1 MSSSKRLQGLAHDES
16 GIAMMLALTVMLILS
31 MVVVALAGLAVSEY
45 STAATLDRSTQALLA
60 AQAGQELAISRL
72 RGDADWSDNAA
83 ATWQAIDGNQ
93 PEAFPVAAPVG
104 TFNVQVRQP
113 SGLNATGNIE
123 VRSIGQVRGATR
135 TIQFTLHRVSGAD
148 FVTYSITTVNTTAIS
163 GGGSQQWHGSAY
175 FEDDLTMKGGSQSGF
190 YNDRKVFSSDP
201 GFFNHLYVC
210 GWTGT
215 ACADGD
221 LTLTT
226 GNPTIGNPYHWVHV
240 TDQVTG
246 SSTNYNP
253 SNFDRLS
260 PEPFYPDVLQGV
272 KDALAAPANALNL
285 AGPAT
290 MVVCARVAGI
300 WVTIPSADL
309 TLAGGNPF
317 YLPKAG
323 TGCPA
328 ASDPRTIANIRAD
341 PSLYALVWEASAT
354 PANLTFSTTSS
365 GLPIYV
371 PGKVIVG
378 ADVRF
383 EKKGSLVVA
392 NDPTATIPAALQARN
407 GCALDFNG
415 TGLCTGLPSSGHWI
429 KASVSPCQGS
439 PGTDNPS
446 TTYPQTDLLG
456 FIVNGSAYS
465 NLNGSSCSQEMNLVA
480 VVGDRNAPATP
491 GLACT
496 NPASR
501 AHIDT
506 QKKLQWYGVLMT
518 REMCLAQV
526 PDFWQVPDL
535 AAALPPPLVKVIV
548 SSGGSIQV
556 MDWQELF

>member
-1 MSSSKRLQGLAHDES
+1 MAHDES
-16 GIAMMLALTVMLILS
+16 GFAMLLALTVMLILS
-31 MVVVALAGLAVSEY
+31 MISVALAGLAVSEY

-60 AQAGQELAISRL
+60 AQAGQELAISQL
-72 RGDADWSDNAA
+72 RVDADWSNNAT
-83 ATWQAIDGNQ
+83 ATWQAIDANQ
-93 PEAFPVAAPVG
+93 PEAFPVLVPVG

-113 SGLNATGNIE
+113 TGLNPTGNIE
-123 VRSIGQVRGATR
+123 IRSIGQVRGATR

-148 FVTYSITTVNTTAIS
+148 FVTYSITTVNTTAVS
-163 GGGSQQWHGSAY
+163 GGGTLQWHGSAY
-175 FEDDLTMKGGSQSGF
+175 FEDDLTLKGGNQAGF

-221 LTLTT
+221 LNLST

-253 SNFDRLS
+253 SHFDNIT
-260 PEPFYPDVLQGV
+260 PDPFYPDLLQGV
-272 KDALAAPANALNL
+272 KDSLAAPANALNL
-285 AGPAT
+285 TGPAT
-290 MVVCARVAGI
+290 MVICTRVVATGL
-300 WVTIPSADL
+300 WVTTQLPDL
-309 TLAGGNPF
+309 TLTNGNPF

-323 TGCPA
+323 TGCPSA
-328 ASDPRTIANIRAD
+328 TDPRTIANIRAD
-341 PSLYALVWEASAT
+341 PSLYALVWESTAT
-354 PANLTFSTTSS
+354 PASLTFSTTNSS
-365 GLPIYV
+365 LPIYV

-383 EKKGSLVVA
+383 EKKGSVVVA
-392 NDPTATIPAALQARN
+392 NDPLATTPAALQARN
-407 GCALDFNG
+407 GCALDLNG
-415 TGLCTGLPSSGHWI
+415 TGLCTGSPSSGHWI

-446 TTYPQTDLLG
+446 TTFPQTDLLG
-456 FIVNGSAYS
+456 LIVNGSAYS
-465 NLNGSSCSQEMNLVA
+465 NLNGTSCNQEMNLVA
-480 VVGDRNAPATP
+480 VVGDRNAPTMP
-491 GLACT
+491 GLPCT

-501 AHIDT
+501 AHIDI

-548 SSGGSIQV
+548 SSSGQIQV
-556 MDWQELF
+556 IDWQELF